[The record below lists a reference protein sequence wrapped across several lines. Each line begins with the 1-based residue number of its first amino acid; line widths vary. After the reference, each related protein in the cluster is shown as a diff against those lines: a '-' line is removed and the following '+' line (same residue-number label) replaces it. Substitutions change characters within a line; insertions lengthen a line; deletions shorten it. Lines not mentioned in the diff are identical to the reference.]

1 MRAARPIEKG
11 TAAWRIAGKMT
22 EENRENYAAPMGDE
36 AGPAPEGA
44 EKKTPGTE
52 LVVTR
57 TITEEIRVENIA
69 VPVDRKDAAV
79 DAGDAARDSEDS
91 AADGSDW
98 DAAADSGASPAG
110 EPGNSPAGTDSGE
123 TAAAE
128 NPQPEEDVPKS
139 PEKVNVIGVRFRTAG
154 KVYYFDPGELIFRRG
169 DHVIV
174 ETARG
179 VEYGEVILGNMLVP
193 SEKIVQPLKPIIRAA
208 DGEDDERERRNREKA
223 EEAYHICREKIAK
236 HSLEM
241 KLVDA
246 EYTFDNNKILFYF
259 TADGRVDFRDLVK
272 DLASV
277 FRTRIELRQIGV
289 RDETKLLGGIGMCGR
304 PLCCHSYLGDFA
316 SVSIRMAKDQN
327 LSLNPSKISGV
338 CGRLMCCL
346 KNEEETYQY
355 LNSKMPSIGDW
366 VTTPDDVRG
375 QVQSVNV
382 LRQTV
387 RVMISTDDDEKE
399 IHDYPVAE
407 ITFTPRRKGG
417 RNRDGGEAQA
427 DRDNRQERGEAAGE
441 EVLQNPEERG
451 SRQSREG
458 RGERGN
464 RPGREGRVSRQGRE
478 ERQDRGNSPD
488 REGRGERGNR
498 QSRNER
504 TERGNRPD
512 REGRGERGNRPDREG
527 RGERGNRPDREGR
540 GERGNRPDREG
551 RGERGNRPDRAGRA
565 DHGNTRAREE
575 RGNEPSGEA
584 GSGRFGK
591 GNRERRPR
599 GENRPRPRR
608 RDGQEA
614 RDGQENRP
622 NRDGQENRL
631 NRDGQENRDGG
642 ERKNR
647 GQDEQHTDS

>member
-79 DAGDAARDSEDS
+79 DAGDASRDSEDS

-464 RPGREGRVSRQGRE
+464 RPGREGR
-478 ERQDRGNSPD
+478 
-488 REGRGERGNR
+488 
-498 QSRNER
+498 
-504 TERGNRPD
+504 
-512 REGRGERGNRPDREG
+512 
-527 RGERGNRPDREGR
+527 

>member
-44 EKKTPGTE
+44 EKETPGTE

-458 RGERGN
+458 RGDRGN

-478 ERQDRGNSPD
+478 ERQDRGNSLD

-504 TERGNRPD
+504 T
-512 REGRGERGNRPDREG
+512 
-527 RGERGNRPDREGR
+527 
-540 GERGNRPDREG
+540 ERGNRPDREG

-622 NRDGQENRL
+622 NRGGQENRL

>member
-427 DRDNRQERGEAAGE
+427 DRDNRQESKEAAGE

-512 REGRGERGNRPDREG
+512 REGRGERGNRPDR
-527 RGERGNRPDREGR
+527 
-540 GERGNRPDREG
+540 
-551 RGERGNRPDRAGRA
+551 AGRA

-622 NRDGQENRL
+622 NRDGQENR
-631 NRDGQENRDGG
+631 DGG

>member
-44 EKKTPGTE
+44 EKETPGTE

-69 VPVDRKDAAV
+69 VPVDRKDTAV

-464 RPGREGRVSRQGRE
+464 RPGR
-478 ERQDRGNSPD
+478 
-488 REGRGERGNR
+488 
-498 QSRNER
+498 
-504 TERGNRPD
+504 
-512 REGRGERGNRPDREG
+512 
-527 RGERGNRPDREGR
+527 
-540 GERGNRPDREG
+540 
-551 RGERGNRPDRAGRA
+551 
-565 DHGNTRAREE
+565 
-575 RGNEPSGEA
+575 
-584 GSGRFGK
+584 
-591 GNRERRPR
+591 
-599 GENRPRPRR
+599 
-608 RDGQEA
+608 
-614 RDGQENRP
+614 
-622 NRDGQENRL
+622 
-631 NRDGQENRDGG
+631 
-642 ERKNR
+642 
-647 GQDEQHTDS
+647 

>member
-512 REGRGERGNRPDREG
+512 REGRGERGNRPDR
-527 RGERGNRPDREGR
+527 
-540 GERGNRPDREG
+540 
-551 RGERGNRPDRAGRA
+551 AGRA